1 MLSHLFTLTPEQI
14 RNKIARHRAMAIAQL
29 RSKSSLKVRTARYNA
44 QMAKARFFEAML
56 AGGAK

>member
-1 MLSHLFTLTPEQI
+1 MLSHLSALTPEQI

-29 RSKSSLKVRTARYNA
+29 RSKSSLSVRKRRYDE

>member
-1 MLSHLFTLTPEQI
+1 MLSHIFQLTPEQI

-29 RSKSSLKVRTARYNA
+29 RSKSSLKVRTERYNA

>member
-29 RSKSSLKVRTARYNA
+29 RSKS
-44 QMAKARFFEAML
+44 ECDP
-56 AGGAK
+56 

>member
-29 RSKSSLKVRTARYNA
+29 RSKSSLKIRTERYNA
-44 QMAKARFFEAML
+44 QMAKARFFVSAP
-56 AGGAK
+56 